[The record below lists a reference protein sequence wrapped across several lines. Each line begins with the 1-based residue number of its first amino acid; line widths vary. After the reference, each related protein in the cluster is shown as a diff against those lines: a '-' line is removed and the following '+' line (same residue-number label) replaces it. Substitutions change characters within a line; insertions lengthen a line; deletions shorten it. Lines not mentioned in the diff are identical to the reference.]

1 MRGQDLNRKH
11 KNMFGIGIVA
21 ILILYLA
28 AQSFSNALSFY
39 YEVGE
44 FVEKADSLN
53 GKVVNVNG
61 TIVKGSTIWEPEKAR
76 LTFKL
81 ADNNATI
88 TVVSSEGMPGNYKEG
103 IPAVVTGYFM
113 NNTFVANQ
121 VVTKCPSKYGG
132 DLDHGEH
139 NET

>member
-1 MRGQDLNRKH
+1 MNRKY

-21 ILILYLA
+21 ILIIYLS

-44 FVEKADSLN
+44 FVQKANSLN

-61 TIVKGSTIWEPEKAR
+61 SIVKGSTIWEPEIAR

-81 ADNNATI
+81 GDNNGTI
-88 TVVSSEGMPGNYKEG
+88 TVVSNEGMPGNYKEG
-103 IPAVVTGYFM
+103 IPAVVTGLSI
-113 NNTFVANQ
+113 NNTFQATQ

-132 DLDHGEH
+132 DLDHGDH

>member
-1 MRGQDLNRKH
+1 MNRKQ

-21 ILILYLA
+21 VLILYLG

-44 FVEKADSLN
+44 FVQKADLLN

-76 LTFKL
+76 LTFNL
-81 ADNNATI
+81 ADNNGTI
-88 TVVSSEGMPGNYKEG
+88 TVVSNEGMPGSYKEG
-103 IPAVVTGYFM
+103 IPAVVTGYFI
-113 NNTFVANQ
+113 NGTFQANQ

-132 DLDHGEH
+132 DLDHGDH

>member
-1 MRGQDLNRKH
+1 MERKK
-11 KNMFGIGIVA
+11 KNMLGIGIVA

-44 FVEKADSLN
+44 FVQKADSLN
-53 GKVVNVNG
+53 GKIVNVNG

-81 ADNNATI
+81 GDKNASI
-88 TVVSSEGMPGNYKEG
+88 TVVSNEGMPGNYKEG
-103 IPAVVTGYFM
+103 IPAVVTGYFA
-113 NNTFVANQ
+113 NDTFVANQ

-132 DLDHGEH
+132 DLEHGEH

>member
-1 MRGQDLNRKH
+1 MNRKQKH
-11 KNMFGIGIVA
+11 MLGIGIVA
-21 ILILYLA
+21 VLIIYLG
-28 AQSFSNALSFY
+28 AQSFSDALSFY

-44 FVEKADSLN
+44 FVQKADSLN

-81 ADNNATI
+81 GDNNGTV
-88 TVVSSEGMPGNYKEG
+88 TVVSNEGMPGNYKEG
-103 IPAVVTGYFM
+103 IPAVVTGLFI
-113 NNTFVANQ
+113 NNTFQATQ

-132 DLDHGEH
+132 DLDHSSH
-139 NET
+139 NETYNET

>member
-1 MRGQDLNRKH
+1 MNRKQ
-11 KNMFGIGIVA
+11 KNMFGVGIVA
-21 ILILYLA
+21 LLMIYLA
-28 AQSFSNALSFY
+28 GQSFSNSLSFY

-44 FVEKADSLN
+44 FVQKADSLN

-81 ADNNATI
+81 GDENATI
-88 TVVSSEGMPGNYKEG
+88 TVVSNDGMPGNYKEG
-103 IPAVVTGYFM
+103 IPAVVTGYFI
-113 NNTFVANQ
+113 NNTFQANQ

-132 DLDHGEH
+132 DLDHGDH

>member
-1 MRGQDLNRKH
+1 MNRKH
-11 KNMFGIGIVA
+11 KNMLGIGIVA
-21 ILILYLA
+21 VLILYLA

-39 YEVGE
+39 YEVSE
-44 FVEKADSLN
+44 FVQKADTLN
-53 GKVVNVNG
+53 GKIVNVNG

-88 TVVSSEGMPGNYKEG
+88 TVVSNEGMPGNYKEG
-103 IPAVVTGYFM
+103 IPAVVTGYFV
-113 NNTFVANQ
+113 NNTFQANQ

-132 DLDHGEH
+132 DLDHGGH

>member
-1 MRGQDLNRKH
+1 MNRKH

-21 ILILYLA
+21 ILILYLT

-39 YEVGE
+39 YEVDE

-61 TIVKGSTIWEPEKAR
+61 TIAKGSTLWEPEKAR

-81 ADNNATI
+81 ADKNASI
-88 TVVSSEGMPGNYKEG
+88 TVVSNEGMPGNYKEG
-103 IPAVVTGYFM
+103 IPAVVTGYSV
-113 NNTFVANQ
+113 NGTFVANQ

>member
-1 MRGQDLNRKH
+1 MNRKY
-11 KNMFGIGIVA
+11 KNVLGIGIVA
-21 ILILYLA
+21 VLILYLG

-44 FVEKADSLN
+44 FVQKADSLN

-61 TIVKGSTIWEPEKAR
+61 SILKGSTIWEPEKAR

-81 ADNNATI
+81 ADNNASI
-88 TVVSSEGMPGNYKEG
+88 VVVSNEGMPGNYKEG
-103 IPAVVTGYFM
+103 IPAVVTGYFV
-113 NNTFVANQ
+113 NNTFQATL

-132 DLDHGEH
+132 DLDHGDH

>member
-1 MRGQDLNRKH
+1 MKRKL
-11 KNMFGIGIVA
+11 KNILGIGIVA
-21 ILILYLA
+21 VLIIYLG

-44 FVEKADSLN
+44 FVMKSDSLN

-61 TIVKGSTIWEPEKAR
+61 SIVKGSTLWEPEKAR

-81 ADNNATI
+81 GDNNGTI
-88 TVVSSEGMPGNYKEG
+88 TVVSNEGMPGNYKEG
-103 IPAVVTGYFM
+103 IPAVVTGYFV
-113 NNTFVANQ
+113 NNTFQATL

-132 DLDHGEH
+132 DLDHGDH

>member
-1 MRGQDLNRKH
+1 MERKT
-11 KNMFGIGIVA
+11 KNMLGIGIVA
-21 ILILYLA
+21 LLILYLA

-44 FVEKADSLN
+44 FVQKADSLN
-53 GKVVNVNG
+53 GKIVNVNG
-61 TIVKGSTIWEPEKAR
+61 TIVRGSTIWEPEKAR
-76 LTFKL
+76 LTFRLGDK
-81 ADNNATI
+81 NATI
-88 TVVSSEGMPGNYKEG
+88 TVISNEGMPGNYKEG
-103 IPAVVTGYFM
+103 IPAVVTGYFA

-132 DLDHGEH
+132 DLEHGEH

>member
-1 MRGQDLNRKH
+1 MKKKQ
-11 KNMFGIGIVA
+11 KNMLGIGIVA
-21 ILILYLA
+21 VLIIYLA

-44 FVEKADSLN
+44 FVQKADSLN

-61 TIVKGSTIWEPEKAR
+61 TIVKGSTVWEPEKVR

-81 ADNNATI
+81 ADKSAAI
-88 TVVSSEGMPGNYKEG
+88 TVVSNEGMPGNYKEG

-113 NNTFVANQ
+113 NNTFQAMQ

>member
-1 MRGQDLNRKH
+1 MNRKQ
-11 KNMFGIGIVA
+11 KNMLGIGIVA
-21 ILILYLA
+21 ILIIYLG

-44 FVEKADSLN
+44 FVQKADSLN

-81 ADNNATI
+81 GDNNGTI
-88 TVVSSEGMPGNYKEG
+88 TVVSNEGMPGNYKEG
-103 IPAVVTGYFM
+103 IPAVVTGLFI
-113 NNTFVANQ
+113 NNTFQATQ

-132 DLDHGEH
+132 DLDHGDH

>member
-1 MRGQDLNRKH
+1 MNRKQ
-11 KNMFGIGIVA
+11 KNLLGIVIVA
-21 ILILYLA
+21 ALMLFLS
-28 AQSFSNALSFY
+28 AQSFSNSLSFY
-39 YEVGE
+39 YEVDE
-44 FVEKADSLN
+44 FVQKADSLN

-81 ADNNATI
+81 AEKNSSI
-88 TVVSSEGMPGNYKEG
+88 IVVSDVGMPGNYKEG
-103 IPAVVTGYFM
+103 IPAVVTGIFI
-113 NNTFVANQ
+113 NNTFQATQ
-121 VVTKCPSKYGG
+121 VLTKCPSKYGG

>member
-1 MRGQDLNRKH
+1 MKRKL

-21 ILILYLA
+21 VLIIYLG

-44 FVEKADSLN
+44 FVQKADSLN

-61 TIVKGSTIWEPEKAR
+61 SIVKGSTIWEPEKAR

-81 ADNNATI
+81 GDNNGTI
-88 TVVSSEGMPGNYKEG
+88 TVVSNEGMPGNYKEG
-103 IPAVVTGYFM
+103 IPAVVTGYFV
-113 NNTFVANQ
+113 NNTFQATM

-132 DLDHGEH
+132 DLDHGDH

>member
-1 MRGQDLNRKH
+1 MNRKH
-11 KNMFGIGIVA
+11 KNMLGIGIVA
-21 ILILYLA
+21 ILILYLG

-44 FVEKADSLN
+44 FVQKADSLN

-61 TIVKGSTIWEPEKAR
+61 TIVKGSTVWEPEKAR

-81 ADNNATI
+81 GDNYAAI
-88 TVVSSEGMPGNYKEG
+88 TVVSNEGMPGNYKEG
-103 IPAVVTGYFM
+103 IPAVVTGLFI
-113 NNTFVANQ
+113 NNTFQANQ

-132 DLDHGEH
+132 DLDHGDH

>member
-1 MRGQDLNRKH
+1 MNRKL

-21 ILILYLA
+21 ILIIYLG

-44 FVEKADSLN
+44 FVQKSESLN

-61 TIVKGSTIWEPEKAR
+61 SILKGSTIWEPEKAR

-81 ADNNATI
+81 ADNNASI
-88 TVVSSEGMPGNYKEG
+88 VVVSNEGMPGNNKEG
-103 IPAVVTGYFM
+103 IPAVVTGYFA
-113 NNTFVANQ
+113 NGTFVANQ